1 MANLP
6 MTAFHIDFSTLDIE
20 NGRKALAPF
29 VFNYT
34 IQPILRIEGLP
45 LEEKQ
50 KEQQEERVPAKKARK
65 RASAGS

>member
-1 MANLP
+1 MANLL

-29 VFNYT
+29 DLNYT
-34 IQPILRIEGLP
+34 IQPTLRIEGLP

-50 KEQQEERVPAKKARK
+50 QEQQEERVPAKKLRK
-65 RASAGS
+65 RTAKS